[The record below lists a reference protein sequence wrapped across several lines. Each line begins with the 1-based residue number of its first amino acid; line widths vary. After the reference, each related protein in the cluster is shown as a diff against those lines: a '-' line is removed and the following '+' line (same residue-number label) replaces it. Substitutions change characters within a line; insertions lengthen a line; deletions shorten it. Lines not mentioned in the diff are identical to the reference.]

1 MRNHI
6 KFSNLWNAYLAS
18 LDHALVPNKKYHGR
32 VTARVSSSSSVT
44 KHLFLSFL
52 TCVISLGIL
61 LLLISVPVFK
71 DFFYQMKSI
80 SLGGQLSFLLI
91 TSSVYMAFS
100 VVSLALKNLP
110 LRRARSYVDV
120 ILLIFLNIVVVPL
133 SLLYSF
139 QPILLG
145 LYLYV
150 CIGLLIIGRM
160 VFRHY
165 TLVGLNFYLA
175 SCLSLVIGL
184 IWGTNFLLAMPASAL
199 TKLLILSA
207 SPLLVVVIPS
217 KFLHM
222 LELYDVV
229 CRKHWRH
236 SRNPYPLSI
245 HNSEPFVSIQLPTYS
260 EPPDMV
266 IETLNSIHAIEYSNY
281 EVLVIDNNT
290 QDPALWR
297 PVQAHCELL
306 GHKFRFMHIE
316 NIKGA
321 KAGALNFAY
330 KYIDPRATIISVLDA
345 DYHPSKDFLKSLVG
359 HFQNSKLGFIQTPHD
374 YREWRDNLF
383 LTMCYW
389 EYKLFFHSAM
399 ISLNE
404 RDAGITVGTMCLVR
418 KETLEAIGGWSEW
431 CVTEDSELAIRVH
444 DAGYSSIYIDK
455 SYGQGLIPDSFEGYK
470 KQRYRWTAGPVQEFR
485 RYYKHFIGLTK
496 YESRFSLTQRIFHLN
511 HGLGNAL
518 LALNIPFMLLGIAVV
533 VSMIFQHEII
543 PVPFELWLTAT
554 ITLLAAPL
562 LTFLLYRVTI
572 KATLKDIFAQSIA
585 LLALSHVIHQ
595 AALSTM
601 LTGNAAWNRTNKF
614 KTIQSYRSA
623 LLSTKEELSIG
634 FLLLLFTVLAF
645 VVFPYQGLSLM
656 LLIGLG
662 YVALGYFAAPLM
674 AVIGVWSFKREHE
687 DQLAIHRGAAE

>member
-1 MRNHI
+1 
-6 KFSNLWNAYLAS
+6 
-18 LDHALVPNKKYHGR
+18 
-32 VTARVSSSSSVT
+32 
-44 KHLFLSFL
+44 
-52 TCVISLGIL
+52 
-61 LLLISVPVFK
+61 
-71 DFFYQMKSI
+71 
-80 SLGGQLSFLLI
+80 
-91 TSSVYMAFS
+91 
-100 VVSLALKNLP
+100 
-110 LRRARSYVDV
+110 
-120 ILLIFLNIVVVPL
+120 
-133 SLLYSF
+133 
-139 QPILLG
+139 
-145 LYLYV
+145 
-150 CIGLLIIGRM
+150 
-160 VFRHY
+160 
-165 TLVGLNFYLA
+165 
-175 SCLSLVIGL
+175 
-184 IWGTNFLLAMPASAL
+184 
-199 TKLLILSA
+199 
-207 SPLLVVVIPS
+207 
-217 KFLHM
+217 
-222 LELYDVV
+222 
-229 CRKHWRH
+229 
-236 SRNPYPLSI
+236 
-245 HNSEPFVSIQLPTYS
+245 
-260 EPPDMV
+260 MV

-687 DQLAIHRGAAE
+687 DQQALHHGAAE